1 MLPRS
6 TLALLALVACRVPGG
21 PVAPE
26 SALSVTPT
34 QLDFGIVGRT
44 TSGKR
49 TLLLQNTSKAP
60 LTVHATPTWPYDA
73 APDTRL
79 EAGASAALEVRFSP
93 TVLGDAPGTLD
104 LLWNETHLYVAL
116 HGTGLDCPAIDSC
129 HVLQQQDGACVA
141 VALPDGTGCDTACI
155 TGATCQA
162 GACVGSVNIC
172 DDGDACTLDSC
183 DPSSGC
189 TQTAVTCAPT
199 PCMRPTGTCDP
210 HTGCALTPAEDG
222 TLCGAVAC
230 AWAEVCVSG
239 TCQRVQTPDADVDC
253 HYTDVVAGKDLT
265 CALTRSGH
273 VRCWGDLSW
282 AFSPIPVP
290 RVAAP
295 TMLNGFS
302 NIVALAADYDFC
314 TVDAAGAVH
323 CGDWLKEPHG
333 GTVDA
338 PVAISITNV
347 GNGDNYAGVVLSA
360 DGGATLWTAGQPLVP
375 FDGGAV
381 HGMEMDFDL
390 WWLDEGDHLMRMQ
403 QGFVSYVADE
413 AAGSRLT
420 TFGGP
425 LHWNLAAI
433 APDGTVT
440 VDQNMASTTVWDAGA
455 VTFGGS
461 LANASGEVLEYGCAA
476 QRGGTIIC
484 RHLFGLERRYQVP
497 GEVVKLTGRGQFH
510 VCALNDLG
518 DIWCFGENT
527 NGQLGDPPYHSEPR
541 WLPTPV
547 SSMAVGV
554 TVMDGGLLEWGY
566 PFFAGFPPPL
576 EESDGGAEWS
586 GAQQVAVVGR
596 AQLVGGTPLLLDGNL
611 LQRWDGNH
619 LQTLATGIVSCG
631 ERGAMGCFGEA
642 PSQFACRDVS
652 GQLGFFG
659 TTCIDGG
666 QPTGGCGLFD
676 DGSVIC
682 NQVMVR
688 LGGRAMAISTTGSP
702 PEGCAILD
710 DGGVKCWPAPQFPG
724 LPMFGISPG
733 ARQIRGTGPSGCV
746 LVGPSTVQCW
756 MSGDDTWGVVG
767 QTDPS
772 TGVSTRIFDEPIIQ
786 LASAESGGLLTT
798 VCVQL
803 QSGRVACWGLNAQGN
818 AGPAL
823 IRSQQPIQI
832 VK

>member
-6 TLALLALVACRVPGG
+6 ALALLVLVACRVPGG
-21 PVAPE
+21 PVAGE
-26 SALSVTPT
+26 SALSVTPA
-34 QLDFGIVGRT
+34 QLDFGIVGRRT
-44 TSGKR
+44 TGKR
-49 TLLLQNTSKAP
+49 TVMLQNTSKAP

-79 EAGASAALEVRFSP
+79 EGGASTALEVRFSP

-104 LLWNETHLYVAL
+104 LLWNDTHLYVAL
-116 HGTGLDCPAIDSC
+116 QGTGLDCPAIDSC
-129 HVLQQQDGACVA
+129 HVLQRVDDACVA
-141 VALPDGTGCDTACI
+141 VALPDGTGCDSACI

-162 GACVGSVNIC
+162 GTCVGTLNIC

-189 TQTAVTCAPT
+189 THAAVTCAPT

-210 HTGCALTPAEDG
+210 HSGCALAPAEDG

-239 TCQRVQTPDADVDC
+239 ACQRVQTPDADVDC
-253 HYTDVVAGKDLT
+253 HYTDVVAGNDLT

-282 AFSPIPVP
+282 AFNPIPVP
-290 RVAAP
+290 QVMPP

-302 NIVALAADYDFC
+302 NIVALAADDSFC
-314 TVDAAGAVH
+314 AVDDAGAVR
-323 CGDWLKEPHG
+323 CGDPTLAPHG

-338 PVAISITNV
+338 PVAINISD
-347 GNGDNYAGVVLSA
+347 GNMSYFGVVVSA
-360 DGGATLWTAGQPLVP
+360 DGGATTWGRGQPLAP
-375 FDGGAV
+375 FDGGLV
-381 HGMEMDFDL
+381 HGIELDSDV
-390 WWLDEGDHLMRMQ
+390 WWLDENDHLQRL
-403 QGFVSYVADE
+403 QGDFVDDWATEPV
-413 AAGSRLT
+413 GSKLS

-425 LHWNLAAI
+425 VHWSLAAI

-440 VDQNMASTTVWDAGA
+440 LDQNMGSTTQWDAGA

-461 LANASGEVLEYGCAA
+461 QANASGEILEYGCAA

-497 GEVVKLTGRGQFH
+497 GEVVKLTERGQYH

-547 SSMAVGV
+547 SSMTVGMTV
-554 TVMDGGLLEWGY
+554 TDGGLFEWGY
-566 PFFAGFPPPL
+566 SFFDGSPPPL

-586 GAQQVAVVGR
+586 GSQRVADVGR

-611 LQRWDGNH
+611 LERWDGNQ
-619 LQTLATGIVSCG
+619 LQLLATGIVSCG
-631 ERGAMGCFGEA
+631 ELGAMGCFGEA
-642 PSQFACRDVS
+642 LSQVACRDVS

-666 QPTGGCGLFD
+666 QPEGGCGLFD

-682 NQVMVR
+682 NQIMVR
-688 LGGRAMAISTTGSP
+688 LGGRAIAISTTGSP
-702 PEGCAILD
+702 ADGCAILD
-710 DGGVKCWPAPQFPG
+710 DGGVKCWPDPQFSG
-724 LPMFGISPG
+724 IPMFGISPG

-756 MSGDDTWGVVG
+756 NFGDDTWGLVG
-767 QTDPS
+767 QTDPA
-772 TGVSTRIFDEPIIQ
+772 TGLSTRIFDEPIVQ

-798 VCVQL
+798 VCVQV
-803 QSGRVACWGLNAQGN
+803 QSGRVGCWGLNTQGN